1 MSPRLSAPNR
11 DPAAVSEKERREMRQ
26 ESDAELLKVRATG
39 NECKKRAGSR
49 GASASRRRP
58 QCADRE
64 MDGCRLD
71 YCARRLDYC
80 HYIRPLECA
89 RDFLTFPRDSRVPE
103 TSLWSNRCGTTLP
116 RDLKRRKSALLEIE
130 GGATWDRAQMDN
142 SPRAR
147 VPSTDS
153 PSDLSNFSA
162 NCPKN
167 PKHAPG
173 RQPQLLRNRSAT

>member
-71 YCARRLDYC
+71 YCARRLDYYHC
-80 HYIRPLECA
+80 RIRPLGRA
-89 RDFLTFPRDSRVPE
+89 SDFLT
-103 TSLWSNRCGTTLP
+103 LP
-116 RDLKRRKSALLEIE
+116 RVFLTALPMQERRVLGKPVRPVVTFFE
-130 GGATWDRAQMDN
+130 
-142 SPRAR
+142 PRADKMKGER
-147 VPSTDS
+147 TAD
-153 PSDLSNFSA
+153 D
-162 NCPKN
+162 
-167 PKHAPG
+167 
-173 RQPQLLRNRSAT
+173 